1 MWTLKNTH
9 HIEIKD
15 NVTSVVTPVRKI
27 PLALK
32 TKLENE
38 LKRMVDLDIIEPIKK
53 PTDWVNGL
61 VVVKKPNGKLRVCLD
76 PRSLNKAIKLE
87 HLHLFTAKEIF
98 S

>member
-1 MWTLKNTH
+1 MWTLKITH

-15 NVTSVVTPVRKI
+15 NVTTVITPVRKI
-27 PLALK
+27 ALTLK
-32 TKLENE
+32 SKLEKE
-38 LKRMVDLDIIEPIKK
+38 LKCMVDLDIIEPVKK

-61 VVVKKPNGKLRVCLD
+61 VVVKKPNGKLLVCLD
-76 PRSLNKAIKLE
+76 PRSLNKAIKRE